1 MQLELTDTQKLIRD
15 TSRTFARDVVAP
27 RARDTD
33 RQEHYPA
40 EVYRQMGEL
49 GLLGIN
55 VPSEYGG
62 AEAGPVAYALAM
74 IEISAACC
82 STSVGMAVTNMC
94 AELITAFGTSAQK
107 KEFVTE
113 LVSGE
118 ATAGAFALSEA
129 QAGSDPGAMTTT
141 ATLKYGRWVLN
152 GSKQWITSG
161 AHAGVMVVWARTGAA
176 GNKGLSCFIV
186 EKGASGLSVGKHED
200 KMGLRGSNTVP
211 LVFENCEISEDRLLG
226 KLGDGFKLA
235 MIALDGGRIGIASQ
249 ACGLGRAALEASIR
263 YAKDRSAF
271 GKPIASFQGISFM
284 LADMAT
290 QQQAAELLTLRAAV
304 LKEQNMPFSREASM
318 AKLFASEMSNRVC
331 DRAMQIHGGAGYIDE
346 FPVERYL
353 RDARVQTIYE
363 GTSEVQRIVIAREAI
378 RLLC

>member
-1 MQLELTDTQKLIRD
+1 MLLELSETQKSIRD
-15 TSRTFARDVVAP
+15 TSRNFARDVVAP
-27 RARDTD
+27 KARQTD
-33 RQEHYPA
+33 REERFPSA
-40 EVYRQMGEL
+40 VYRQMGEL

-55 VPSEYGG
+55 VPAAYGG
-62 AEAGPVAYALAM
+62 AEAGAVSYALAM
-74 IEISAACC
+74 IEVSAACC

-94 AELITAFGTSAQK
+94 AELISAFGTEAQK
-107 KEFVTE
+107 QKFVTR

-118 ATAGAFALSEA
+118 AVAGAFALSEA
-129 QAGSDPGAMTTT
+129 QAGSDPGAMMTT
-141 ATLKYGRWVLN
+141 ATLEGEQWVIN

-186 EKGASGLSVGKHED
+186 EKGTPGLSAGRPED

-211 LVFENCEISEDRLLG
+211 LTFENCRIPADHLLG

-235 MIALDGGRIGIASQ
+235 MTALDGGRIGIASQ
-249 ACGLGRAALEASIR
+249 ACGLGRAAIEASTR
-263 YAKDRSAF
+263 YAKDRQAF
-271 GKPIASFQGISFM
+271 GKSIAEFQGISFM

-290 QQQAAELLTLRAAV
+290 QQQAAELLTLRAAQ
-304 LKEQNMPFSREASM
+304 LKEAKQPFSREASM
-318 AKLFASEMSNRVC
+318 AKLFASEMSNRVA
-331 DRAMQIHGGAGYIDE
+331 DRAVQIHGGAGYVDE

-363 GTSEVQRIVIAREAI
+363 GTSEVQRIVIARESFKG
-378 RLLC
+378 L